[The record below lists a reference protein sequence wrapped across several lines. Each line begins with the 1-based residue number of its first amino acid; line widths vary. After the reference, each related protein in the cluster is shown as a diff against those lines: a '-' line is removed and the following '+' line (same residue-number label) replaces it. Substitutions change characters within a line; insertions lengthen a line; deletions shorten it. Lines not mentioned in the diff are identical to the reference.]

1 MSMADRIEIEF
12 PAAGAT
18 YCHQEYGVYSYG
30 EYPPG
35 SVLEGQEK
43 RSFLGSYPT
52 LEEAQ
57 ANHPGANWSGG
68 GCGYREIPIP
78 ATAPSWFD
86 EANAG
91 ERWDDDY

>member
-1 MSMADRIEIEF
+1 METLVIEY
-12 PAAGAT
+12 PSVGKT
-18 YCHQEYGVYSYG
+18 YHTERYGVYSYG
-30 EYPPG
+30 VYERG

-43 RSFLGSYPT
+43 RSFRGQFDT

-57 ANHPGANWSGG
+57 EIFPEAKWNGG
-68 GCGYREIPIP
+68 GSGYREVFLPH
-78 ATAPSWFD
+78 AAPSWFD